1 MDGKAAR
8 VAVQSVGTRSI
19 KAGTQEIELQT
30 RMKLALSGATWP
42 KPAAAGKRRDARSKA
57 RKGKPD
63 LFSGFMVSEFRFRLR
78 YQRVNDSRMKGQVQL
93 RDVEADDLR
102 LFFEHQRDP
111 IAVALVGFQSR
122 DRAAFDQHWE
132 KLLANDSCL
141 KKTIVADGKVAGNI
155 GSWLSDG
162 KREIGY
168 WIDRTLWG
176 RGIATEALS
185 AFLRLEQ
192 TRPLHAGVAKH
203 NAASIRVL
211 QKCGFTL
218 LGPEET
224 APDPTEASHVLLRLD
239 A

>member
-1 MDGKAAR
+1 
-8 VAVQSVGTRSI
+8 
-19 KAGTQEIELQT
+19 
-30 RMKLALSGATWP
+30 MKP
-42 KPAAAGKRRDARSKA
+42 
-57 RKGKPD
+57 
-63 LFSGFMVSEFRFRLR
+63 
-78 YQRVNDSRMKGQVQL
+78 QVQL
-93 RDVEADDLR
+93 RDVEADDLS

-111 IAVALVGFQSR
+111 IAVALVAFRSR

-132 KLLANDSCL
+132 KLLADDSCL

-168 WIDRTLWG
+168 WIDRVLWG

-192 TRPLHAGVAKH
+192 TRPLHAGVARH

-218 LGPEET
+218 LGPE
-224 APDPTEASHVLLRLD
+224 AEASDDDNASQLLLQLD

>member
-1 MDGKAAR
+1 MEMKPR
-8 VAVQSVGTRSI
+8 VH
-19 KAGTQEIELQT
+19 
-30 RMKLALSGATWP
+30 
-42 KPAAAGKRRDARSKA
+42 
-57 RKGKPD
+57 
-63 LFSGFMVSEFRFRLR
+63 
-78 YQRVNDSRMKGQVQL
+78 L
-93 RDVEADDLR
+93 RDVEADDLP

-111 IAVALVGFQSR
+111 IAVAMVAFRSR

-132 KLLANDSCL
+132 KLLADESLL

-155 GSWLSDG
+155 GSWLSEG

-168 WIDRTLWG
+168 WIDRALWG
-176 RGIATEALS
+176 RGVATEALS

-218 LGPEET
+218 LRPEDN
-224 APDPTEASHVLLRLD
+224 ASSDADASHVLLMLEL
-239 A
+239 